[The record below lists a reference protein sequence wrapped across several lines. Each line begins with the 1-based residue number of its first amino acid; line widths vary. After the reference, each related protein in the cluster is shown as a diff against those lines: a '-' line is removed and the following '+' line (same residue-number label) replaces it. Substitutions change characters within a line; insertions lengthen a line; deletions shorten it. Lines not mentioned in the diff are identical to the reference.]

1 MTSTELAIIVP
12 AFNEAKLVGTVI
24 KDLKKKYP
32 IVIAIDDGSSDDT
45 SERIIQAGATLVRHP
60 INLGQG
66 AALQT
71 GVDYA
76 LSLPHI
82 KYFVTFDS
90 DGQHDSKDISK
101 MISMIKNENLDIVL
115 GSRFLGKVEKMP
127 PLKKVILKAAIFF
140 SNKTSGVK
148 LTDTHNGLR
157 AFNRKFASS
166 LDLHNSD
173 MTHASEIV
181 DRIVRYNFRYKEAA
195 VTIRYTDYSR
205 SKGQPI
211 SNAVNIGLDIIFSRL
226 VK

>member
-1 MTSTELAIIVP
+1 MGDKRVAIIVP
-12 AFNEAKLVGTVI
+12 AYNEEKVVGGVI
-24 KDLKKKYP
+24 KELKKNYP
-32 IVIAIDDGSSDDT
+32 RVIAVDDGSRDSTT
-45 SERIIQAGATLVRHP
+45 SEILHAGAELVRHP

-71 GVDYA
+71 GIDYA
-76 LSLPHI
+76 LNQPGI

-90 DGQHDSKDISK
+90 DGQHDPQDISRMLK
-101 MISMIKNENLDIVL
+101 ILDSGKADIVL

-127 PLKKVILKAAIFF
+127 QAKRFILKSAILF

-157 AFNRKFASS
+157 AFNRKFAES
-166 LDLHNSD
+166 LELQNSD

-181 DRIVRYNFRYKEAA
+181 DRIVLMNFRFQEAP
-195 VTIRYTDYSR
+195 VTIRYTEYSR
-205 SKGQPI
+205 SKGQPL
-211 SNAVNIGLDIIFSRL
+211 SNAVNIGMDIILSRL